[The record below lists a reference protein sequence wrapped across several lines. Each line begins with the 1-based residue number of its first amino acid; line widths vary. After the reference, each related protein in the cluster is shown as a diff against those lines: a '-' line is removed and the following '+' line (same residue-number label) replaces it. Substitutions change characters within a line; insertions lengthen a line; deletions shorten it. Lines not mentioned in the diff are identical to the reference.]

1 MYFKL
6 DLILYYMIG
15 RKKKKTAT
23 IRIQSI
29 TVTVDHGINSQYLT
43 FLVVTV
49 FFLII
54 VFLVLY
60 VTQRHWKAIRGYHKG

>member
-1 MYFKL
+1 
-6 DLILYYMIG
+6 MIG

-29 TVTVDHGINSQYLT
+29 TVTVDHGINSAVLDC

-60 VTQRHWKAIRGYHKG
+60 VTQRHQKAVRGYCKA